1 VVMTA
6 VFIVKQPDAVH
17 VLVDG
22 AAIGPDGRIVGIFS
36 KTVVLPHLGAAITLR
51 GRVQHFAD
59 AILFGLPHDL
69 PGLRAMAESSV
80 RTMGNAIEIYIA
92 AFDQA
97 FAITAA
103 GTQEIEGFALA
114 PHIEFAFLYG
124 RTADEIDPVDDGVTV
139 MEALRQ
145 NPVRFANGAVGPAA
159 GGHVQLTTIRR
170 NGIATSII
178 RRWQADRIGGFVN
191 EVRGVVGMPEDIFA
205 NA

>member
-6 VFIVKQPDAVH
+6 VFIVKQPGAVH

-59 AILFGLPHDL
+59 AILFGLPHDF
-69 PGLRAMAESSV
+69 PGLRAMAEASV

-170 NGIATSII
+170 NEITTSII
-178 RRWQADRIGGFVN
+178 RRWPADRIGGFVN

-205 NA
+205 DA

>member
-1 VVMTA
+1 MTA
-6 VFIVKQPDAVH
+6 VFIQPDAVH

-36 KTVVLPHLGAAITLR
+36 KTVVLPHFEPRLRSAAGSSTSLTP
-51 GRVQHFAD
+51 
-59 AILFGLPHDL
+59 FGLPHDL
-69 PGLRAMAESSV
+69 PGLRAMAETSV
-80 RTMGNAIEIYIA
+80 RTMGNAIDIYIA

-170 NGIATSII
+170 NEITTSII
-178 RRWQADRIGGFVN
+178 RRWPADRVGGFVN

-205 NA
+205 DA